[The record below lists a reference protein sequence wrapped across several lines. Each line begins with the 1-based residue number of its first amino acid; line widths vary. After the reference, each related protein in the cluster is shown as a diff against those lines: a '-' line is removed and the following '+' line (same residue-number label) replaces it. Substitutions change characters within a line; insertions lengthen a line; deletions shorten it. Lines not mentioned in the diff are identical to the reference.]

1 MTKATVALCVLV
13 VASACAA
20 KLTPQGRLVRE
31 GPPEIRGECE
41 FLGVVEATD
50 RGARTA
56 AAVAGGAAGFS
67 NGAIAGQAVGR
78 SMSGSSTKMLR
89 HVRNKVAEMG
99 GDIFVV
105 ATIDRF
111 DMQAEAYRC
120 FRPAPAFRVRPR
132 EE

>member
-1 MTKATVALCVLV
+1 MTKMTVALCVL
-13 VASACAA
+13 AIAGCAA

-31 GPPEIRGECE
+31 GSRAVRGECE
-41 FLGVVEATD
+41 FLGIVEATD

-67 NGAIAGQAVGR
+67 DGAVAGQVVGGR
-78 SMSGSSTKMLR
+78 VSGSSTKMLR

-105 ATIDRF
+105 ASVDRF

-132 EE
+132 GN